1 MLEHGLTETA
11 ALIVA
16 IALVVGVVAQA
27 VARHLRIP
35 GIVLLLGAG
44 VILGPDLGNVIRPN
58 LLGASLETLIG
69 FAVAVIL
76 FEGGLNLDLRRMR
89 GQAVAIQRLLTV
101 GVVITLGGGAAAAHL
116 FMGWGWIPSV
126 LFGSLVI
133 VTGPT
138 VITPLLR
145 RSRVNRNVETILES
159 EGVLIDALGAVI
171 AVVVLEIALE
181 PSGTSIAQ
189 GAVDAPTRLFGG
201 LLIGVAGGLGMVFLL
216 RRKHVVPDGFQNIF
230 VLASVL
236 LLYQFSNTLVAESG
250 IMAAVMA
257 GVVLGNIQSSI
268 GKDLK
273 EFKEQLTLLLIGML
287 FVLLAADVR
296 LESLRS
302 LGWGGILVVAS
313 LVFLVRPLNVLICTW
328 GTNLNW
334 REKAFLSWVAPRGI
348 VAAAVASLFAQRLGQ
363 AGEESGTQLR
373 ALVFL
378 VIAATVFLQGAS
390 AELLAGLLRVRRP
403 VNRGFAI
410 FGAEPLGR
418 LLARLLGEHGHEVI
432 LLDNN
437 ADLCREAQNEG
448 LKVVYGN
455 AFDEHVLLRSQMDT
469 RKAAIGA
476 SHNEAINLLF
486 AVKVREEA
494 RVPAGY
500 VLCRRRSS
508 GVSVAQVTE
517 ARMHLLFGTETD
529 PELWSVRIRR
539 GLTRVENWSLANPE
553 PNPDLGLDGESLS
566 LLLPLFKVGKKNE
579 LYLIDEET
587 RFEVGLTVTWMF
599 VTERAEEAAA
609 WLERKGWRRD
619 DL

>member
-1 MLEHGLTETA
+1 
-11 ALIVA
+11 
-16 IALVVGVVAQA
+16 
-27 VARHLRIP
+27 
-35 GIVLLLGAG
+35 VLLLGAG
-44 VILGPDLGNVIRPN
+44 VVLGPDMGDVIRPN
-58 LLGASLETLIG
+58 LLGSSLQTLTG

-89 GQAVAIQRLLTV
+89 GQVATIQRLLTV
-101 GVVITLGGGAAAAHL
+101 GVVITLGGAAVAAHL
-116 FMGWGWIPSV
+116 FMGWGWVPSI

-145 RSRVNRNVETILES
+145 RIRVNRNVETILES

-171 AVVVLEIALE
+171 AVVVLEISLE

-201 LLIGVAGGLGMVFLL
+201 LLIGVAGGLLMVFLL

-236 LLYQFSNTLVAESG
+236 LLYQFSNTLIAESG

-257 GVVLGNIQSSI
+257 GGVLGNIQSSI
-268 GKDLK
+268 GRELK
-273 EFKEQLTLLLIGML
+273 EFKEQLTLLMIGML

-296 LESLRS
+296 LESLKL
-302 LGWGGILVVAS
+302 LGSGGVLVVAS
-313 LVFLVRPLNVLICTW
+313 LVFLVRPLNVLVCTW
-328 GTNLNW
+328 GTGLNW
-334 REKAFLSWVAPRGI
+334 REKTFLSWVAPRGI

-363 AGEESGTQLR
+363 AGEDNGTQLR

-378 VIAATVFLQGAS
+378 VIAATVFLQGAT
-390 AELLAGLLRVRRP
+390 AELMARLLRVRRP

-410 FGAEPLGR
+410 FGAQPLGR

-432 LLDNN
+432 LIDNN
-437 ADLCREAQNEG
+437 ADLCKHAQDEG

-455 AFDEHVLLRSQMDT
+455 AFDDHVILRSQMDT
-469 RKAAIGA
+469 RRAAIGA
-476 SHNEAINLLF
+476 THNEAINLLF
-486 AVKVREEA
+486 AVKAREEA

-539 GLTRVENWSLANPE
+539 GLAGVENWRLVNPE
-553 PNPDLGLDGESLS
+553 PGTELKLDGDALS
-566 LLLPLFKVGKKNE
+566 LLLPLFKVGKKND
-579 LYLIDEET
+579 LTLIDEET
-587 RFEVGLTVTWMF
+587 RCEAGMVVAWMF
-599 VTERAEEAAA
+599 VTEHSADAAA
-609 WLERKGWRRD
+609 WLEQRGWSRE